1 MKNNIEVPSVVDVE
15 WTKNNFNKYGQC
27 NKDYVYYAKRKNGD
41 VDWID
46 LNSLPKKEYCGRSVI
61 DWKACLNNKA
71 VFKYRKDIHE
81 VTISFHKISKN
92 GTSLLIDING
102 NVVVRHSSN
111 IQKCRFNNFFEIEYI
126 YTEGEIL
133 DDLKILEKIR
143 IHRTTRESSDKGY
156 RVKCLTSGIEYE
168 ALESN
173 LLKGYRSPYTAN
185 YGGKAWSG
193 NSLYNTKEI
202 LPFLKNKDDAKKY
215 TRNSREKIEC
225 VCPTCKK
232 EKLVFIYQL
241 TKDGFVCSTCSNKIS
256 YPERFIISL
265 LQENDIE
272 FETQY
277 TYEDC
282 KDKGLLPFDVFIPSF
297 SSVIEMQGL
306 QHVKDI
312 GYMNHK
318 RTKETDKI
326 KKEYCRKNNINY
338 IEIPAYNSSFNY
350 LVEKIQDSQL
360 DYLLDNVDLL
370 KVKNRILK
378 HKNFE
383 FTEDVIELYER
394 GYSKNRIS
402 RELNITLHYVNKV
415 IEHYK

>member
-1 MKNNIEVPSVVDVE
+1 MENNIKVPSAVDIE
-15 WTKNNFNKYGQC
+15 WAKDNMNKYGQC
-27 NKDYVYYAKRKNGD
+27 NKEFIYYAKRKNGD

-46 LNSLPKKEYCGRSVI
+46 LGNLPKKNYRGRNVI
-61 DWKACLNNKA
+61 DWKICFNNK
-71 VFKYRKDIHE
+71 VIFKYRGQTHE
-81 VTISFHKISKN
+81 AIISFHKVSKN
-92 GTSLLIDING
+92 GTSLLVNIN
-102 NVVVRHSSN
+102 NNIVVRHASN
-111 IQKCRFNNFFEIEYI
+111 IQKCRFNNFFETEYI
-126 YTEGEIL
+126 YTEGEVL

-143 IHRTTRESSDKGY
+143 IRRESRDSSDKGY
-156 RVKCLTSGIEYE
+156 RVRCLTSGIEYE

-215 TRNSREKIEC
+215 TRNSREKINC
-225 VCPTCKK
+225 ICPTCKK
-232 EKLVFIYQL
+232 EKPVFIYHL
-241 TKDGFVCSTCSNKIS
+241 TRDGFVCSTCSNKIS

-265 LQENDIE
+265 LQENNVE

-277 TYEDC
+277 TYKDC
-282 KDKGLLPFDVFIPSF
+282 KDKGLLPFDIFIPSI
-297 SSVIEMQGL
+297 SSVVEMQGL
-306 QHVKDI
+306 QHVKDL

-338 IEIPAYNSSFNY
+338 IEIPAYKSNFNY
-350 LVEKIQDSQL
+350 LIEQIRNSEL
-360 DYLLDNVDLL
+360 GYLLDNINLL

-383 FTEDVIELYER
+383 FTEDVIKLYEK
-394 GYSKNRIS
+394 GYSKNSIS
-402 RELNITLHYVNKV
+402 RELNITVYYVNKV
-415 IEHYK
+415 VEHYK